1 MGSETHPIDHNDH
14 KDGDDK
20 TEWLKNAIRPIRP
33 LLTEVFIASLFVN
46 LLGLATP
53 IFVLQVYDRVVAQA
67 GITTL
72 QGLVIGMAVVIVF
85 EYALKQSRGGLLR
98 EAAMKIDVTVGSTL
112 FDKVLKLPLR
122 SLEQRPS
129 AFWQALFRDIDQ
141 LRTTLSGASAVV
153 TTDVPFAVL
162 SVILITLI
170 APPVSWV
177 ILSVIPLFAL
187 LAWRASRTNTKSEQQ
202 ERKSTI
208 RRDSM
213 ISEMV
218 STRTTLKAVGGRE
231 YLRTQWEK
239 RHADTIHHSV
249 RRGDYAERHQN
260 LGHVLRSI
268 TLVAMT
274 SVGAL
279 GILSQELTVGA
290 LVAANMLA
298 MRVVGPLTQMVSQ
311 FRAYAS
317 FKQSIARLDQVFT
330 MTEDTQ
336 ERSVALARPKGRIVM
351 EKLIFRYARG
361 DQNNAIE
368 GVTAGFGPSGL
379 HALVGPNGSGKSTML
394 KIMRGLYPP
403 LSGRMLIDD
412 GDMAQFS
419 EGELSEWIGYVPQSC
434 RLLAGSIKANIQM
447 GFGDATDEAIV
458 KAAQLAGVHKDIL
471 DLPEGYAAQVG
482 ENGDMLS
489 GGMRQRLSIAR
500 ALVGDR
506 PVLLMDEPT
515 SDLDPAAEQE
525 LVMILKEL
533 SATHTIIVATHSM
546 ALLESCDHI
555 LVLEKGRVKGGGPAF
570 EVLTH
575 LQAASDA
582 RSAARKPS

>member
-1 MGSETHPIDHNDH
+1 MTVGSESQSEDSEDRS
-14 KDGDDK
+14 
-20 TEWLKNAIRPIRP
+20 EWLKDAIKPIRP
-33 LLTEVFIASLFVN
+33 LLAEVFVASLFVN
-46 LLGLATP
+46 LLGLAAP
-53 IFVLQVYDRVVAQA
+53 IFVLQVYDRVVAQS

-72 QGLVIGMAVVIVF
+72 QGLVIGMIVVIVF

-98 EAAMKIDVTVGSTL
+98 EAAMKIDMTVGSTL

-153 TTDVPFAVL
+153 TADVPFAIL
-162 SVILITLI
+162 GIILITMI
-170 APPVSWV
+170 AAPVSWV
-177 ILSVIPLFAL
+177 ILSVVPLFVL
-187 LAWRASRTNTKSEQQ
+187 LAWRAGRTNTKSELQ
-202 ERKSTI
+202 ERRSAI

-213 ISEMV
+213 IAEMV
-218 STRTTLKAVGGRE
+218 NTRTTLKAVGGRD

-239 RHADTIHHSV
+239 RHSDTIRQSM
-249 RRGDYAERHQN
+249 RRGNHTERHQN

-268 TLVAMT
+268 TLIAMT

-279 GILSQELTVGA
+279 GILSQELTIGA
-290 LVAANMLA
+290 LVASNMLA
-298 MRVVGPLTQMVSQ
+298 MRVVGPLTQMVTQ

-317 FKQSIARLDQVFT
+317 FKQSIARLDQVFS
-330 MTEDTQ
+330 MTEDVQ
-336 ERSVALARPKGRIVM
+336 ERSVALERPTGKIVM
-351 EKLIFRYARG
+351 EKLIFRYARD

-368 GVTAGFGPSGL
+368 GITAGFGPTGL
-379 HALVGPNGSGKSTML
+379 HALVGPNGSGKSTAL
-394 KIMRGLYPP
+394 KLMRGLYPP
-403 LSGRMLIDD
+403 LSGRILIDD
-412 GDMAQFS
+412 GDLAQFS
-419 EGELSEWIGYVPQSC
+419 EGELSDWIGYVPQSC
-434 RLLAGSIKANIQM
+434 RLLAGNIKSNIQM
-447 GFGDATDEAIV
+447 GFRDATDEAIV
-458 KAAQLAGVHKDIL
+458 RAAQLAGVHKDIL
-471 DLPEGYAAQVG
+471 DLPNGYAAQVG

-515 SDLDPAAEQE
+515 SDLDPVAEQE
-525 LVMILKEL
+525 LVMTLKEL

-546 ALLESCDHI
+546 VLLESCDHI

-582 RSAARKPS
+582 REAERKST